1 MRGIMVGNFRP
12 RPVLSLPGCL
22 TGAVGTITLAIGRGV
37 LVGAGFSVLF
47 DLCGVAAFAV
57 GGSVFVTGGAVFV
70 TGGAVFITGGAVFTV
85 GFVVAPFLPGV
96 PAFAR
101 VLSLCSA
108 PIFVPVFA
116 PPGLGLTSGFTRIA
130 IFAVSFPRVASGVR
144 AVTSPFS
151 ALSFSFFTKKGS
163 L

>member
-22 TGAVGTITLAIGRGV
+22 TGAVGTITLAIGRGG

-70 TGGAVFITGGAVFTV
+70 TGGAVFITEDPVFTL
-85 GFVVAPFLPGV
+85 GFLFVHSLPTV
-96 PAFAR
+96 PP
-101 VLSLCSA
+101 L
-108 PIFVPVFA
+108 
-116 PPGLGLTSGFTRIA
+116 
-130 IFAVSFPRVASGVR
+130 
-144 AVTSPFS
+144 
-151 ALSFSFFTKKGS
+151 
-163 L
+163 